1 MTKFEEKYNEFK
13 EFLKGSLTGDNVDFI
28 TTLTTHLDE
37 LNTEHKSVE
46 QENSSLKDKIVE
58 YVKNTT
64 FKEPPKEET
73 HNEDKSIDEILTE
86 SIDDIIANRKE
97 K

>member
-13 EFLKGSLTGDNVDFI
+13 ELLKGSLTGDNVDFI
-28 TTLTTHLDE
+28 TNLSTQLDN
-37 LNTEHKSVE
+37 LKTEHEAVE
-46 QENSSLKDKIVE
+46 KENSSLKDKIVE

-64 FKEPPKEET
+64 FKDPPKEES
-73 HNEDKSIDEILTE
+73 NNDDKSIDEILNE
-86 SIDDIIANRKE
+86 SIDDIIAKRKE